1 MYQFYIGVAV
11 QLKKTTVDGEL
22 TVGKTKFVPMT
33 TASEGLNIV
42 ILD

>member
-1 MYQFYIGVAV
+1 MIFTLNKDETQT
-11 QLKKTTVDGEL
+11 KKTTVDGEL
-22 TVGKTKFVPMT
+22 TVGKTKFVPLA